1 MTLSVKDRKQ
11 LAVVAGLLL
20 IFVIASKDSFGRMK
34 KSQER
39 LKRTK
44 LVKTF
49 AQTGTVPSA
58 MTQANV
64 PTEAGG
70 VSGTSIDPFSGRPIT
85 IGIEAGP
92 SGYNLSGIVFNPK
105 DRMNSF
111 AIINNRPCKVGD
123 TIPKTSMKIIDV
135 TIDEV
140 ILTDGTS
147 TLKLKTW

>member
-1 MTLSVKDRKQ
+1 MTLTVKDKKQ
-11 LAVVAGLLL
+11 IAVVAGLLI
-20 IFVIASKDSFGRMK
+20 IFIIASKDSFGRMK

-39 LKRTK
+39 LKRTR

-64 PTEAGG
+64 PMEGG
-70 VSGTSIDPFSGRPIT
+70 ASGSAIDPFSGRPIS

-92 SGYNLSGIVFNPK
+92 SAFNLSGIVFNPK

-123 TIPKTSMKIIDV
+123 TIPKSTMKIIDV